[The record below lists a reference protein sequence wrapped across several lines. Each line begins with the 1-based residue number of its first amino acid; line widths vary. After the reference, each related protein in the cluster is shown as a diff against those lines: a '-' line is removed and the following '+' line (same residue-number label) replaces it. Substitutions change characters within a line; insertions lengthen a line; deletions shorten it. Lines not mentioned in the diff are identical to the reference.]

1 MWQLGI
7 IIEISS
13 RKELLDPIWSLPEDS
28 SSIIPF
34 SVLPHAL
41 SRLVVRVLEMA
52 FFAVIST
59 ALQTYS
65 YDWCRFSLQHGVFIS
80 HAVERRF
87 LAEMGK
93 IYLAIGL
100 SVRMCARMSRTLI
113 SQVCL
118 SKKRKNL
125 QMKILFYISP
135 LWFLSP
141 LFYLSNFS

>member
-80 HAVERRF
+80 HKRRF

-100 SVRMCARMSRTLI
+100 SVCMSTRMNRTLI

-125 QMKILFYISP
+125 QMKILFYVSP
-135 LWFLSP
+135 L
-141 LFYLSNFS
+141 

>member
-7 IIEISS
+7 IIEMSS

-87 LAEMGK
+87 LAETGK
-93 IYLAIGL
+93 ICLATGL
-100 SVRMCARMSRTLI
+100 SVCVSARVSRTRI
-113 SQVCL
+113 GQVCL
-118 SKKRKNL
+118 SEKRKHL
-125 QMKILFYISP
+125 QMKSLFYVS
-135 LWFLSP
+135 LS
-141 LFYLSNFS
+141 